1 MLKQQYFVYM
11 LNKILKLFVS
21 VSFTFFNV
29 TTRKYKITYVAWY
42 RLKKESILG
51 KEIQTGFL
59 EVFESWGRTRT
70 IDGT

>member
-29 TTRKYKITYVAWY
+29 TTRKYKITYVA
-42 RLKKESILG
+42 
-51 KEIQTGFL
+51 
-59 EVFESWGRTRT
+59 
-70 IDGT
+70 